1 MMLNLLAQATSHPAT
16 APAAGVG
23 HQFIVFWVDLTYLVA
38 AIFFCF
44 GLKMLSSPRTARKGN
59 TVAAIGMLIAI
70 VVTLFE
76 SEIIGFTTIIIACA
90 VGALIGAVWARR
102 VPMTSMP
109 ETVAL
114 FNGWG
119 GAASAL
125 VALSEYWKYGSDL
138 ATAEHGVAYAIRGD
152 TALSI
157 GLSILIGMV
166 TFTGSAVAFLK
177 LQGRTIGGVRLGNP
191 IMFPQQHLVYFAL
204 LIASALLIAGVTMH
218 PDWQWAMLLVVI
230 TSAIVGVLFT
240 LPIGGADMP
249 VVVCLLNSFSG
260 LAACATGFVLENTG
274 LIVSGSLVGASGIIL
289 TDIMCRAMDRSWGNV
304 LAGGFGQD
312 IAVAGGTTAREGLT
326 VRKMDAE
333 EAAMVL
339 EAAQSVIIVPGYG
352 MAVAQAQHVVAEMAN
367 LLIEKGINVRYGI
380 HPVAGRMPGHMNVL
394 LAEANVDYE
403 LLHDLD
409 LNPEMPQTDVALIVG
424 ANDVVNPDARDNPQS
439 QIYGMPIFDVDKCKT
454 VMVCK
459 RSLNPGFAG
468 IENPLF
474 FLPNTTMLFGDA
486 KKFIT
491 ELVGELKGR

>member
-1 MMLNLLAQATSHPAT
+1 MMLNLLAQATSQPEHVKSALLI
-16 APAAGVG
+16 
-23 HQFIVFWVDLTYLVA
+23 FSVDLAYLIAVV
-38 AIFFCF
+38 FFCF
-44 GLKMLSSPRTARKGN
+44 GLKMLASPRTARRGN
-59 TVAAIGMLIAI
+59 MVSAVGMLIAV
-70 VVTLFE
+70 VVTLFDQE
-76 SEIIGFTTIIIACA
+76 VLGFNVIIAGLV
-90 VGALIGAVWARR
+90 VGGLVGLVWARW

-125 VALSEYWKYGSDL
+125 VAMAEYWKYAGD
-138 ATAEHGVAYAIRGD
+138 GFVIRGD
-152 TALSI
+152 TAFSI

-166 TFTGSAVAFLK
+166 TLTGSVIAFGK
-177 LQGRTIGGVRLGNP
+177 LRGMTVGGVRLGNP
-191 IMFPQQHLVYFAL
+191 IMFPMQHLVYFGL
-204 LIASALLIAGVTMH
+204 MIVSIVLIAVVTRS
-218 PDWQWAMLLVVI
+218 PAAQWAIVLMILV
-230 TSAIVGVLFT
+230 SAVLGVLFT

-312 IAVAGGTTAREGLT
+312 TATAGSTQAREGLT

-339 EAAQSVIIVPGYG
+339 EAAQSVVIVPGYG
-352 MAVAQAQHVVAEMAN
+352 MAVAQAQHIVSEMAN
-367 LLIEKGINVRYGI
+367 VLIEKGVNVRYGI

-409 LNPEMPQTDVALIVG
+409 LNSEMPQIDVAMVIG

-439 QIYGMPIFDVDKCKT
+439 QIYGMPVFDVDKCKT

-474 FLPNTTMLFGDA
+474 FLENTTMLFGDA
-486 KKFIT
+486 KKFVT
-491 ELVGELKGR
+491 EIVAELKQK